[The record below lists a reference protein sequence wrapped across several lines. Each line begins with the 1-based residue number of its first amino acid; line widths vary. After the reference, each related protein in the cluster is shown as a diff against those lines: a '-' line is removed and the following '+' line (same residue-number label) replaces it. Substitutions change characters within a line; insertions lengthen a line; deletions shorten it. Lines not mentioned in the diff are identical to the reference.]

1 MNSATRIMDETK
13 DYRGNSKAHRFV
25 DLIVHQPTPTAKT
38 VSATLTGAEL
48 LSKIITVNQGAG
60 AASALQL
67 PTVAD
72 LEAALPKGF
81 QNQDA
86 FEFTLINI
94 STVDAEDA
102 SITTNTGWTLVGDMT
117 VPARSANGS
126 LNTSGRFAAVRTS
139 STAWVLYRV

>member
-1 MNSATRIMDETK
+1 MNSATHLIDETK
-13 DYRGNSKAHRFV
+13 DYRGNEQANRFV
-25 DLIVHQPTPTAKT
+25 DLIVNQPAPAAKT
-38 VSATLTGAEL
+38 VSATLTAAEL
-48 LSKIITVNQGAG
+48 LKKIITVNQGAG

-67 PTVAD
+67 PTVAA
-72 LEAALPKGF
+72 LEAALPKGL
-81 QNQDA
+81 QLQDS

-102 SITTNTGWTLVGDMT
+102 SVTTNTGWTLVGDMT

-126 LNTSGRFAAVRTS
+126 LNTSGRFRAVRTS